1 MDAVVRSLTGRSY
14 LTTDRVEGNQ
24 HTLDPVGR
32 EVRAA
37 REGPDHGVHHEDI
50 AGPDDRREPS
60 PDQLGPGDEQELGA
74 DDDRRPDK
82 PVNREP
88 RPAHPDGD
96 GREGARPRASV
107 PPSKAGPPPP
117 RPVLRL

>member
-1 MDAVVRSLTGRSY
+1 MTPITPAAT
-14 LTTDRVEGNQ
+14 
-24 HTLDPVGR
+24 
-32 EVRAA
+32 AA
-37 REGPDHGVHHEDI
+37 RSRPGDGRHGVHHEDV

-96 GREGARPRASV
+96 GRKGARPRASV